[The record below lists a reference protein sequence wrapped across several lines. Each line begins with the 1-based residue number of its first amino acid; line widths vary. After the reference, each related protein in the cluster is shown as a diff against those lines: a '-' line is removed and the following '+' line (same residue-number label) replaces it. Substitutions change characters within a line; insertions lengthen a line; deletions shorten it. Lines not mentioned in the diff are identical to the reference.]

1 MELKV
6 EHRKLSLAMAIV
18 MDRSGSMGMEVAPG
32 VQKMDLANE
41 GAANAIRF
49 LGPHDLITVFAVDSE
64 AHEMVPLQPIGA
76 NRDKMSTAVRRIQSM
91 GGGIFVYQGLSHAW
105 DALKKAETGQRHII
119 LFSDAADSEEPGR
132 YEDLLDDVTKNGGT
146 VSVIALGTRAD
157 QDARLLEDVAK
168 RGKGRLFFT
177 DKPSELPSIFSQ
189 ETVAVARSAFIVDP
203 TPTKSGSGWFE
214 ISAQPIEWPA
224 AVDGYNL
231 SYAREWASQALISG
245 DEYAA
250 PLVAFGQRGIGRTA
264 AISFPLGGEHSERVR
279 AWPKFGDFMQTMAR
293 WMMGEAAPPG
303 IGLRHSIRGTT
314 LAVDLLYDETWEAK
328 LAERPPRVVVA
339 TGPRAESAREVPW
352 RRMRPGHF
360 RAEAA
365 MSEGELL
372 RGAVQVG
379 PQALTF
385 GPLVVGTSAEWAFEP
400 ARTDELRQVAVSSGG
415 GELLDL
421 EQAWRSPP
429 MKQFAGIE
437 WWFFLAALV
446 AILIEALIT
455 RTGWRMPE
463 LALPTARARREQ
475 KAARRPADE
484 HLRRLRARTVPPAI
498 PPDHEKPA
506 GTPTVP
512 ARAKE
517 DDDRRR
523 ERFARAKRRR

>member
-64 AHEMVPLQPIGA
+64 AHEMVPLQPVGA
-76 NRDKMSTAVRRIQSM
+76 NREKMSTAVRRIQSM
-91 GGGIFVYQGLSHAW
+91 GGGIFVYEGLSNAW
-105 DALKKAETGQRHII
+105 ASLKKSERGQRHII

-132 YEDLLDDVTKNGGT
+132 YVELIDDITSHGGT
-146 VSVIALGTRAD
+146 VSVIALGRRTD
-157 QDARLLEDVAK
+157 VDAGLLEDIAK

-189 ETVAVARSAFIVDP
+189 ETVAVARSAFITDP
-203 TPTKSGSGWFE
+203 TPAKAGSGWFE

-231 SYAREWASQALISG
+231 SYARDWASQALISG

-279 AWPKFGDFMQTMAR
+279 AWPKLGDFMQTIAR

-328 LAERPPRVVVA
+328 LAERPPRVVIA
-339 TGPRAESAREVPW
+339 TGPRAEAAREVPW

-360 RAEAA
+360 RMEVGI
-365 MSEGELL
+365 SEGELL

-379 PQALTF
+379 PHALTF
-385 GPLVVGTSAEWAFEP
+385 GPLVVGTNAEWAFDA
-400 ARTDELRQVAVSSGG
+400 ARTDELRQLAHSSGG

-429 MKQFAGIE
+429 TRRFVGIE

-446 AILIEALIT
+446 AILAEALIT

-463 LALPTARARREQ
+463 LALPGALARREQ
-475 KAARRPADE
+475 KAARAPADE
-484 HLRRLRARTVPPAI
+484 HLRRLRSKTVPRTIPADGKDAAT
-498 PPDHEKPA
+498 PPP
-506 GTPTVP
+506 VP
-512 ARAKE
+512 GAAKNA
-517 DDDRRR
+517 DDRRR